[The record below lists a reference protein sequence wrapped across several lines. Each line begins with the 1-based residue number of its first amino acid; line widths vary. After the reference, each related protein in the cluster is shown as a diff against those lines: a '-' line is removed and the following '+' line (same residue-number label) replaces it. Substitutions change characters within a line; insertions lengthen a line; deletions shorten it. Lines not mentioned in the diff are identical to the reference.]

1 MQTIIPVV
9 MQNYFGYGEF
19 ENSLVYMVGGLEA
32 LLFFFLVAAMSRC
45 IRDTTLSSKIYLIA
59 FSN

>member
-1 MQTIIPVV
+1 